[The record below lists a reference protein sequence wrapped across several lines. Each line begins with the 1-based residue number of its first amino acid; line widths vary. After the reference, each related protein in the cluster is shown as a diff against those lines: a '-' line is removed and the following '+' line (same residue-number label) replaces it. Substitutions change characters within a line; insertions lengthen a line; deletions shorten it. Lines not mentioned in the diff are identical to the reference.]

1 MSTNSLEETK
11 VFMMPSMHSA
21 GLVEWLG
28 AGSDANREERV
39 SWWLWLALGLLAVG
53 LVYFFQYSRFRF
65 LQHISRLF
73 GPHSLY
79 L

>member
-53 LVYFFQYSRFRF
+53 LVYFLWERGEALIPPWFVS
-65 LQHISRLF
+65 
-73 GPHSLY
+73 
-79 L
+79 